1 LRRIVFTHIAFE
13 RETGIGFFE
22 NVPGWAGS
30 PAEVALAVF
39 LSVNDIFVPASTFGF
54 RILPR
59 VDREIDIPYGI
70 PNHPNTRSR
79 RIIAAIFRLSVKG
92 GADDLACPATVALIK
107 IDLDCLNFLLNL
119 AHFILSLSVLSLR

>member
-39 LSVNDIFVPASTFGF
+39 LSVNYIFVSASTFGF
-54 RILPR
+54 RILTR
-59 VDREIDIPYGI
+59 VYRKIDISYWI
-70 PNHPNTRSR
+70 PNQPNTRPR
-79 RIIAAIFRLSVKG
+79 RIIAAIFRFGVK
-92 GADDLACPATVALIK
+92 C
-107 IDLDCLNFLLNL
+107 
-119 AHFILSLSVLSLR
+119 